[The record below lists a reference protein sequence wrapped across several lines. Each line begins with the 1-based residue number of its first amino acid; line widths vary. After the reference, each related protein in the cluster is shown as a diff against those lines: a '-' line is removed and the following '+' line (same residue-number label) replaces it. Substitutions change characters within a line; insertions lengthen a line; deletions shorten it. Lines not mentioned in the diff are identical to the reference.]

1 MRISPAFHIG
11 KNRKHI
17 RENKKAAIF
26 ISKKTIGIGRIF
38 YSGFFRA
45 KAGRGQTVRLKR
57 GAFPEESARFRYRRG
72 AAHVKDEIFMK
83 TKRYR
88 LSAGMM
94 IALGFLSVIAA
105 GTLLL
110 LLPFSHNGKLS
121 FIDALFTSTSAV
133 CVTGLVTVEIG
144 TTYTLFGQIVTAVL
158 IQIGGLGITS
168 LGAGLIAL
176 LGGRLNQ
183 RENNLVREAL
193 NRPSFKDI
201 FPLIKA
207 VLCLTLVWEAAGA
220 ALSFP
225 VFIRDYSAPRAV
237 WLSIYHSIAA
247 FNNAGFDILGRGD
260 SICYYAGDIYFN
272 VVTAILILGGGFGF
286 FAMYEIM
293 HRKKGERFSLHV
305 KTVSF
310 MTVLLTAGGG
320 ILLKLSERDGLTW
333 TEAFFSAVTAR
344 TAGFASIPM
353 STLSAGGV
361 VLMCILMFIGAS
373 PGSTGG
379 GVKTT
384 TVFVLAK
391 SLASA
396 AKGREPVAFGKRL
409 KDDIVHKASLIVF
422 LGIALVLA
430 ATFTLSLFEP
440 QSSLA
445 DLIFEEVSAVATT
458 GLSRG
463 ITAALSVPSKIV
475 LIISMYL
482 GRLGPLSI
490 ATLWAASKKSGVS
503 RPEEDIPIG

>member
-1 MRISPAFHIG
+1 MAGFIKKQPPARI
-11 KNRKHI
+11 
-17 RENKKAAIF
+17 
-26 ISKKTIGIGRIF
+26 
-38 YSGFFRA
+38 
-45 KAGRGQTVRLKR
+45 
-57 GAFPEESARFRYRRG
+57 
-72 AAHVKDEIFMK
+72 
-83 TKRYR
+83 
-88 LSAGMM
+88 
-94 IALGFLSVIAA
+94 IAVGFLAVILI
-105 GTLLL
+105 GSLLL
-110 LLPFSHNGKLS
+110 SLPISLKDGVKLGYV
-121 FIDALFTSTSAV
+121 DALYTSVSAV
-133 CVTGLVTVEIG
+133 CVTGLNTIDPGSTFSV
-144 TTYTLFGQIVTAVL
+144 FGKIILALL

-225 VFIRDYSAPRAV
+225 VFIGDYSAPRAV

-409 KDDIVHKASLIVF
+409 KDDIVHKA
-422 LGIALVLA
+422 
-430 ATFTLSLFEP
+430 
-440 QSSLA
+440 
-445 DLIFEEVSAVATT
+445 
-458 GLSRG
+458 
-463 ITAALSVPSKIV
+463 
-475 LIISMYL
+475 
-482 GRLGPLSI
+482 
-490 ATLWAASKKSGVS
+490 
-503 RPEEDIPIG
+503 